1 MKYISTLLLLT
12 FSLTGFSQE
21 DLMKEAQAFHQMG
34 DLSSAKSSIDQ
45 VVTNDATKNNG
56 QAWYFYGVIY
66 GDIYTSNDSEALSN
80 PDSALPLAVDALNKA
95 IDLGPANFGAL
106 AELALTQL
114 GNGALTKGVTAY
126 SSGNYELAI
135 KRFRETQIINPKDTT
150 AYIYAGIAAQEMGN
164 YDEVMRSFTTLT
176 ELDYNNPDIYLSLI
190 YYSKN
195 IYNDLDAS
203 LEWARKARK
212 RFPNE
217 TEFMK
222 HEVNLLI
229 QTGQAETAKAG
240 LLELLE
246 TEPENANLWFN
257 LGYLNEDMG
266 NMEEALRAYKKSIE
280 VNPEY
285 FDAVY
290 NLAVYYFNQAADI
303 YGELDDMDQE
313 TYEENKDDYEERA
326 EFLLEKSLPYFQQ
339 ASALRPEEAMIWN
352 TLSLIY
358 NRLDMEDEAEEA
370 YEKYIELRG

>member
-95 IDLGPANFGAL
+95 IELGPANFGAL

-370 YEKYIELRG
+370 HEKYIELRG